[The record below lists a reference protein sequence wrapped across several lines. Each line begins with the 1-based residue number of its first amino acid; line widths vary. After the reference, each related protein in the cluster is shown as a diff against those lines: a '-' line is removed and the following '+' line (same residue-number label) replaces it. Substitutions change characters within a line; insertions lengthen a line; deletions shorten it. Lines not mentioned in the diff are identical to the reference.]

1 MWRDDA
7 WLLDML
13 HACQRALHYTT
24 GVSGAAFIADEMRQ
38 DAILRQLTILGEA
51 AKQVSA
57 EFRAAHPGIP
67 WQKIAGFRDVVIH
80 QYFRVHL
87 PEVWRIVTEDLVTL
101 RRSLESLV
109 PPQEDKQ

>member
-13 HACQRALHYTT
+13 HACEHAHRYTT
-24 GVSGAAFIADEMRQ
+24 GVSGAAFLADEMRQ

-57 EFRAAHPGIP
+57 EYRAAHPEIS
-67 WQKIAGFRDVVIH
+67 WQKIAGFRDVVVH

-87 PEVWRIVTEDLVTL
+87 PEVWRIVTEDLVGL
-101 RRSLESLV
+101 QRNLESLV
-109 PPQEDKQ
+109 PPQEEKR